1 MRLIVIGPPGAGK
14 GTQSQRLLKHLGVPH
29 ISTGDILR
37 EAVRNRTR
45 EGLLAE
51 KYMNEGD
58 LVPDP
63 LIIEMVGHRLN
74 EPDCARGCL
83 LDGFPRTLGQAQALD
98 AFLVRHGKPLDGVLE
113 LNVDEST
120 LEERLVGRGRSD
132 DQPQVIRQRFQAYR
146 GRTAPLLD
154 YYRARGILETV
165 NGVGTQ
171 EEVFRRMKQ
180 AIERLKNRRQPDGSA
195 GT

>member
-14 GTQSQRLLKHLGVPH
+14 GTQSQRLLKHLDVPH

-45 EGLLAE
+45 EGVLAE
-51 KYMNEGD
+51 KYMNEGN

-63 LIIEMVGHRLN
+63 LIIELVGHRLG
-74 EPDCARGCL
+74 EPDCDRGCL
-83 LDGFPRTLGQAQALD
+83 LDGFPRTLRQAQALD
-98 AFLVRHGKPLDGVLE
+98 AFLIQHGKPLDGVLE
-113 LNVDEST
+113 LNVDEET
-120 LEERLVGRGRSD
+120 LEARLVGRGRSD
-132 DQPQVIRQRFQAYR
+132 DQPQVIRQRFRAYR
-146 GRTAPLLD
+146 ERTAPLLD

-171 EEVFRRMKQ
+171 NEVFKRMKG
-180 AIERLKNRRQPDGSA
+180 AIERLRNRRDRDSA
-195 GT
+195 AT

>member
-14 GTQSQRLLKHLGVPH
+14 GTQSQRLLKHLDVPH

-45 EGLLAE
+45 EGVLAE
-51 KYMNEGD
+51 KYMNEGN

-63 LIIEMVGHRLN
+63 LIIELVGHRLG
-74 EPDCARGCL
+74 EPDCDRGCL
-83 LDGFPRTLGQAQALD
+83 LDGFPRTLRQAQALD
-98 AFLVRHGKPLDGVLE
+98 AFLIQHGKPLDGVLE
-113 LNVDEST
+113 LNVDEET
-120 LEERLVGRGRSD
+120 LEARLVGRGRSD
-132 DQPQVIRQRFQAYR
+132 DQPQVIRHRFQAYR
-146 GRTAPLLD
+146 ERTAPLLD

-171 EEVFRRMKQ
+171 SEVFKRMKG
-180 AIERLKNRRQPDGSA
+180 AIERLRNRRDRDSA
-195 GT
+195 AT

>member
-14 GTQSQRLLKHLGVPH
+14 GTQSQRLLKHLDVPH

-51 KYMNEGD
+51 SYMNEGN

-63 LIIEMVGHRLN
+63 LIIELVGHRLG
-74 EPDCARGCL
+74 EPDCDRGCL
-83 LDGFPRTLGQAQALD
+83 LDGFPRTLGQAKALD
-98 AFLVRHGKPLDGVLE
+98 AFLIQHGKPLDGVLE
-113 LNVDEST
+113 LNVDEET
-120 LEERLVGRGRSD
+120 LEARLVGRGRSD
-132 DQPQVIRQRFQAYR
+132 DQPQVIRHRFQSYR
-146 GRTAPLLD
+146 ERTAPLLD

-171 EEVFRRMKQ
+171 NEVFKRMKG
-180 AIERLKNRRQPDGSA
+180 AIERLRNRRDMDSA
-195 GT
+195 AT

>member
-14 GTQSQRLLKHLGVPH
+14 GTQSQRLLKHLDVPH

-45 EGLLAE
+45 EGVLAE
-51 KYMNEGD
+51 KYMNEGN

-63 LIIEMVGHRLN
+63 LIIELVGLRLG

-83 LDGFPRTLGQAQALD
+83 LDGFPRTLGQAKALD
-98 AFLVRHGKPLDGVLE
+98 AFLIQHGKPLDGVLE
-113 LNVDEST
+113 LNVDEET
-120 LEERLVGRGRSD
+120 LEARLVGRGRSD
-132 DQPQVIRQRFQAYR
+132 DQPQVIRQRFQAFR
-146 GRTAPLLD
+146 ERTAPLLD

-171 EEVFRRMKQ
+171 NEVFKRMKG
-180 AIERLKNRRQPDGSA
+180 AIERLRNRRDKDSA
-195 GT
+195 AT